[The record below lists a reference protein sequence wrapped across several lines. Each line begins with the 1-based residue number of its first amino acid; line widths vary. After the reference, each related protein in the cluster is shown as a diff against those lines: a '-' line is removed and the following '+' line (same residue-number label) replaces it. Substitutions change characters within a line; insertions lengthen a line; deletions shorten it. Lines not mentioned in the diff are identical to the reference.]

1 MNSRVLIPT
10 NAAAAIGRLEPRAIL
25 DSIDRNGYALS
36 APIVGDTEC
45 RALTTL
51 YEAEAAT
58 FRSTV
63 TMARHGFG
71 RGEYKYF
78 AYPLPPLVSE
88 LRGHLY
94 ELLAPVANEWRTR
107 LGGPADWPDRH
118 EALLARCS
126 AAGQPRP
133 TPLLLRYGVGDYNC
147 LHQDLYG
154 TIHFPLQ
161 AILLLDQPVVDFEGG
176 ELVLV
181 EQRPRRQSTPIV
193 VPLVRGAIAI
203 VPVKERPVASP
214 RGFARV
220 NVRHGVSSLR
230 RGSRRTLGLIFHD
243 AA

>member
-1 MNSRVLIPT
+1 VNSRPLIPT
-10 NAAAAIGRLEPRAIL
+10 SSVAAFERLEPRAIL
-25 DSIDRNGYALS
+25 DSIDRSGYALS
-36 APIVGDTEC
+36 APIVGDEEC
-45 RALTTL
+45 RTLAAL

-78 AYPLPPLVSE
+78 AYPLPPPVAE
-88 LRGHLY
+88 LRRHLY
-94 ELLAPVANEWRTR
+94 EVLAPVANEWSTR
-107 LGGPADWPDRH
+107 LGGLADWPARH
-118 EALLARCS
+118 EALLERCR

-133 TPLLLRYGVGDYNC
+133 TPLLLRYGVGDFNC

-154 TIHFPLQ
+154 AIHFPLQ
-161 AILLLDQPVVDFEGG
+161 AILLLDQPTVDFDGG

-203 VPVKERPVASP
+203 VPVKERPAEGP

-220 NVRHGVSSLR
+220 SVRHGVSSLR